1 MSKADS
7 ESSTT
12 NVGELL
18 NWRLTPT
25 GEESILRRGRP
36 DESEESSTTTVGE
49 LLKTQAF
56 RRRKWSSTRA
66 TFGGGIRHTTSTLHP
81 PYPKG
86 YPSCHCPHSEATRG
100 NRPGSNECR
109 KHSRPDRRTWPVT
122 QAERKRRRRTRP
134 LASTQRNNGGA
145 HQNLIRE
152 TPTATPGGVTQ
163 HKLLSP

>member
-1 MSKADS
+1 MPLP
-7 ESSTT
+7 STD
-12 NVGELL
+12 VKG
-18 NWRLTPT
+18 RLTGASWSVKEASSD
-25 GEESILRRGRP
+25 GEDRTSRN
-36 DESEESSTTTVGE
+36 
-49 LLKTQAF
+49 KTQAF
-56 RRRKWSSTRA
+56 RRRKWSFTRA
-66 TFGGGIRHTTSTLHP
+66 SFGGGIRHTTSTLHP
-81 PYPKG
+81 PYPNC
-86 YPSCHCPHSEATRG
+86 YPSCHCLHSEATRG
-100 NRPGSNECR
+100 NRPGSNGCR